1 MKITHPQ
8 LNQAR
13 ASLFNFCAAYSKQPS
28 CGRTVILYGENGS
41 GKTRLI
47 KQVCR
52 WASLTAQF
60 MPMVNRPDL
69 GDQTGLAYSLFYH
82 WPSVVD
88 EFQKRQD
95 IGAVDEL
102 MDCSLAVVDDI
113 GAEHDPSGF
122 GREQLYLLLSRR
134 EYKWN
139 LFTTNFAP
147 AEWDNKF
154 ERRIASRLFRNAE
167 HIDLSMVPDFSTVN
181 LKPLIQSPELAKKFR
196 EAAKV

>member
-1 MKITHPQ
+1 MRITHPQ
-8 LNQAR
+8 LNAAR
-13 ASLFNFCAAYSKQPS
+13 SALFKFACQYAKQPS
-28 CGRTVILYGENGS
+28 AGRTVIIFGENGS
-41 GKTRLI
+41 GKSRLA
-47 KQVCR
+47 KQICR

-69 GDQTGLAYSLFYH
+69 GDQTGLAFPLYHH
-82 WPSVVD
+82 WPSIVD

-102 MDCSLAVVDDI
+102 MNCSLAVIDDI

-134 EYKWN
+134 EFRWN

-147 AEWDNKF
+147 GQWDEKF
-154 ERRIASRLFRNAE
+154 ERRIASRLFRNTE
-167 HIDLSMVPDFSTVN
+167 HIDLSMVPDYSTT
-181 LKPLIQSPELAKKFR
+181 
-196 EAAKV
+196 